1 MVTLQH
7 FSQIL
12 QIQHHLVQYHKQ
24 QLSFEWSLIR
34 ISTTDSIVR
43 NSLRSIINSTTG
55 NFFSLTTWFIFWLH
69 FHWDEIIVHVYLL
82 QLLPA
87 LPWQN
92 LSCTLL
98 YWSMV
103 VSLQVVSL
111 HDKVDSLQSCRVFLL
126 TLLVITRLYFIL
138 NFSKLFNTKS
148 WLQRIDFMMQRN
160 DFIMLQN
167 DLQRNDFVAKR
178 PFLIFLFRNKDSSP
192 LKVLFKGVH

>member
-1 MVTLQH
+1 MHYIFISMVTLQR

-24 QLSFEWSLIR
+24 QLSFELSLIR

-43 NSLRSIINSTTG
+43 NPLRSIINSTTG
-55 NFFSLTTWFIFWLH
+55 NFFSLITCMVYFLAPFP
-69 FHWDEIIVHVYLL
+69 WDEIIVHVYLL

-92 LSCTLL
+92 FSCTLL

-111 HDKVDSLQSCRVFLL
+111 HDKVDSLQSCRVFSL
-126 TLLVITRLYFIL
+126 TLLVIPRLYFIL

-160 DFIMLQN
+160 DF
-167 DLQRNDFVAKR
+167 VAKR
-178 PFLIFLFRNKDSSP
+178 PFHIFLFRNKDSSP